1 MMKKL
6 LLIIFILLSTIFT
19 KAQIVKLSNEVSKIK
34 EDTYVVRIQIER
46 GSLDKD
52 ILTLW
57 PSHLTFFQISYNIPN
72 NLHVIGLDAHG
83 GYFDFTN
90 GVMTYT
96 WYDLP
101 KEDLIEVTF
110 KSKNVSEQFDPVE
123 LTGTYY
129 YLVDEEKQ
137 IFNLPK
143 IILE

>member
-1 MMKKL
+1 MKKI
-6 LLIIFILLSTIFT
+6 LLIVFILLSTIFT
-19 KAQIVKLSNEVSKIK
+19 NAQIVKLSNNVTKIK

-52 ILTLW
+52 ILELW

-72 NLHVIGLDAHG
+72 NLYVIGLDAHG
-83 GYFDFTN
+83 GYFNFTDSL
-90 GVMTYT
+90 MTYT

-101 KEDLIEVTF
+101 KEDIIEVVF
-110 KSKNVSEQFDPVE
+110 KTKDLSEQFDPIQ